1 MANTDTRLRAATSS
15 WRSPTSPGNK
25 EKIKCD
31 SLTANVHESSDSA
44 CIKGGVPNK
53 DLKDAEKLAF
63 YEKTA
68 LDVGSGAESGSEE
81 GALA

>member
-1 MANTDTRLRAATSS
+1 M
-15 WRSPTSPGNK
+15 
-25 EKIKCD
+25 
-31 SLTANVHESSDSA
+31 HESSDSA

-68 LDVGSGAESGSEE
+68 LDVGVLSQDEIVIFEDAENITISS
-81 GALA
+81 